1 MRAMVY
7 SYLIFE
13 LVDGNHVHHYD
24 VVCEGVQSRDAY
36 VAVGKHSPETHTHN
50 THIINMTNAS
60 QSTPKRHR
68 VAQLYQ
74 HLCYIL

>member
-24 VVCEGVQSRDAY
+24 VVCKGVQSRDAY
-36 VAVGKHSPETHTHN
+36 VAVGKHSPEKHTHTQTQH
-50 THIINMTNAS
+50 TH
-60 QSTPKRHR
+60 H
-68 VAQLYQ
+68 
-74 HLCYIL
+74 